1 VLLVILPL
9 ASSYLTK
16 RYGYDALRRDLYL
29 SRVSV
34 VLVVTGGFMLAFA
47 AVPWLLVSSLIV
59 TSMGIGFTMLCRA
72 LLNAVVEPHTVATLN
87 TTISTMETL
96 MGLVGAPA
104 LGWLMSRGME
114 LGGPWLG
121 LPYLVTAICSA
132 LVLVAVFAFRIPAG
146 FAQAQL

>member
-96 MGLVGAPA
+96 MGLVGAP
-104 LGWLMSRGME
+104 
-114 LGGPWLG
+114 LG